1 MLPFRVT
8 VQTRFLGKA
17 AIAEL
22 TLKLALILH
31 RKFVR
36 SLPEG
41 MFFREVLVQFG
52 LAREDAMTE
61 VTGSVSGRN
70 LKTKNRETLDKHLI
84 LS

>member
-8 VQTRFLGKA
+8 FQTRFLCET

-70 LKTKNRETLDKHLI
+70 LKMETEKRERNIQLT
-84 LS
+84 

>member
-1 MLPFRVT
+1 MLPLRVT
-8 VQTRFLGKA
+8 FQTRFLGEA

-36 SLPEG
+36 SLPER
-41 MFFREVLVQFG
+41 MFLREVLVQFG

-61 VTGSVSGRN
+61 MTRGVSGRN
-70 LKTKNRETLDKHLI
+70 LKMETEKRERNIQLT
-84 LS
+84 